1 MGPRTSSPGT
11 QTLPAATDLCPAQAR
26 AKCCIASTI
35 LRTSCRSPR
44 YCLCCQIALHLL
56 LEGWWHHLRQIHKEL
71 LAGVGTK
78 RPRASTVAGVCQAKH
93 HSELQLHEASCK
105 CPRCCVWWYYLHRA
119 HAQKGTIAKHIQQPG
134 AYDQPRVLKEC
145 AVRIESNNLAKVGRC
160 TNGSR
165 MKTGVSASVN
175 RCLLATAPARCYA
188 HEY

>member
-1 MGPRTSSPGT
+1 MFSLKNIYSFNNYDHTPPPPDHHSTSPT
-11 QTLPAATDLCPAQAR
+11 HKFR
-26 AKCCIASTI
+26 CIGSDKKVLSTV
-35 LRTSCRSPR
+35 S
-44 YCLCCQIALHLL
+44 
-56 LEGWWHHLRQIHKEL
+56 
-71 LAGVGTK
+71 
-78 RPRASTVAGVCQAKH
+78 ASTVAGVCQAKH

-119 HAQKGTIAKHIQQPG
+119 HAQKGTIAKHVQQPG

-175 RCLLATAPARCYA
+175 RRLLATAPARCYA